1 MQRLNRSLKLC
12 FFFKLAETFLNILNG
27 TAVVS
32 VDFLDAVFKLH
43 IKKHSQHNWI
53 MEIAEKEAQLDEYI
67 LKMLATVIDSV
78 SYV

>member
-1 MQRLNRSLKLC
+1 MW

-43 IKKHSQHNWI
+43 IKEHSQHNWI
-53 MEIAEKEAQLDEYI
+53 MEIAEKE
-67 LKMLATVIDSV
+67 S
-78 SYV
+78 